1 MEVTQKTQS
10 FNFFKRLLVEARE
23 LLENRLGFI
32 LTTITLTQVAYFLS
46 GYIFWFNRNC
56 LDFEWTG
63 AITFL
68 PSYFARGFPLLL
80 VATLAAIPLS
90 LIKVKISSRQMLLLV
105 FAFAFMNSLSAW
117 RVPEYN
123 PDAILWH
130 YQAKYLAEKSVT
142 KFLSDWGKAFPVST
156 GLPLPSLIFGVCY
169 SLFGEHRLV
178 IQAANALFFSASTI
192 LIFKL
197 AREWFKDEVA
207 AYAALLFGC
216 SPFIVF
222 QTGLMLTDVITMF
235 FLILCIYLAVLT
247 ANRAQLRYPILL
259 SVSIYLSLL
268 TKYSAAVFLIPILG
282 LTFIL
287 SVHRR
292 ISGRSALRKSLV
304 LLIPLTL
311 LLVATVSFKLETFL
325 GQFRYFTA
333 GGTRILL
340 ESPLLDPELGFLP
353 FHWGFITTIAKGIVV
368 SVTIPIVIVSLHAL
382 LTHVRQPRSSNIKL
396 IVILSVW
403 ILIPTLFLFTP
414 RITYLGARHV
424 MATFPAYCILAAIS
438 LAKLKDVRLRGLVL
452 VTLMVFS
459 ITTTQLV
466 YVETWSQDV
475 SVNLMEAS
483 RFIESNVKDN
493 QTVLVVYPYMA
504 YWFDIYSDKGVVGRP
519 PNTTPF
525 ILPANASLFEYLS
538 QLGYPPEFLII
549 VSGESDIGNM
559 ILNSTPKISP
569 PEATFLNTYY
579 VHAETFNQGQLHG
592 PWQKL
597 IVDIY
602 ILSTQ
607 VKQPYPWQLERPQI
621 A

>member
-1 MEVTQKTQS
+1 MVASRRTATFDS
-10 FNFFKRLLVEARE
+10 FKHLMAEARKLFE
-23 LLENRLGFI
+23 DKLGFI
-32 LTTITLTQVAYFLS
+32 LATMMLLQIAYFLS
-46 GYIFWFNRNC
+46 GYIFWFNGNC

-63 AITFL
+63 QIAFF
-68 PSYFARGFPLLL
+68 PQYFARGFPLLL
-80 VATLAAIPLS
+80 IATLAVVPLS
-90 LIKVKISSRQMLLLV
+90 CLKLRISQTQKLLLLFL
-105 FAFAFMNSLSAW
+105 FAYMNSLSAW
-117 RVPEYN
+117 RIPEYN

-130 YQAKYLAEKSVT
+130 YHAKYLAEKSIT
-142 KFLSDWGKAFPVST
+142 SFLSDWGTAFPVST

-178 IQAANALFFSASTI
+178 IQAANAFFFSASTI

-197 AREWFKDEVA
+197 AREWFKDEEA
-207 AYAALLFGC
+207 TYAGLLFGC
-216 SPFIVF
+216 SPFIAF

-247 ANRAQLRYPILL
+247 ATRTQLRYPILL

-268 TKYSAAVFLIPILG
+268 TKYSAAFFLIPILG

-287 SVHRR
+287 SFHRG
-292 ISGRSALRKSLV
+292 ISGGSVLRKSLV
-304 LLIPLTL
+304 LLMPLTL
-311 LLVATVSFKLETFL
+311 LLTATVSFKLETFL

-333 GGTRILL
+333 AGTRILP

-353 FHWGFITTIAKGIVV
+353 LHWGFLTTIAKGIIV
-368 SVTIPIVIVSLHAL
+368 SVSMPIVIISLHAV
-382 LTHVRQPRSSNIKL
+382 LTHVRKPRSPNIKQ
-396 IVILSVW
+396 IVVLSIW

-424 MATFPAYCILAAIS
+424 MATFPAYCILAAVS
-438 LAKLKDVRLRGLVL
+438 LAQLKDVRLRGLVL
-452 VTLMVFS
+452 VTLMAFS

-483 RFIESNVKDN
+483 RFIESSVKDN
-493 QTVLVVYPYMA
+493 QTVLIVYPYMA
-504 YWFDIYSDKGVVGRP
+504 YWFDIYSNKGVVGRP

-525 ILPANASLFEYLS
+525 TLSADASLFEYLS
-538 QLGYPPEFLII
+538 QLGNPPDYLVI
-549 VSGESDIGNM
+549 VTGESDIGNM
-559 ILNSTPKISP
+559 ILNSTPNISER
-569 PEATFLNTYY
+569 EAAFLNTYY
-579 VHAETFNQGQLHG
+579 VHARTFDQGQLHG

-602 ILSTQ
+602 VLSRQITE
-607 VKQPYPWQLERPQI
+607 PYPWQVEESQI